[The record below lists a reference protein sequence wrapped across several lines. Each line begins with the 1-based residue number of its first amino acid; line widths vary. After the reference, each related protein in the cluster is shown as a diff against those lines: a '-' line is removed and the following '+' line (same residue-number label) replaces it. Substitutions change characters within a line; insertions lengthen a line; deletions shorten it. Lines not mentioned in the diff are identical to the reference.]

1 MNKYLVILL
10 LGILCN
16 YGVVTE
22 KVKAITPIKSAT
34 KTTTKT
40 VTKSATKSAVVA
52 KAITSTFTPTS
63 SRTSTRTI
71 TLTSSVTST
80 SSVTPTR
87 TATATSTATRT
98 LTRSKTPTRTV
109 RPSRTPVPAIVADIM
124 VDDDETFIFVPT
136 DEDICEG
143 IWVGD
148 LSSVVV
154 QFTQS
159 LDYGIPITGG
169 RCYTSGNY
177 DVLSV
182 YFDSLSRGKNY
193 VLKTLPVWVATPTNT
208 RTYTPTSTQTPTMT
222 PTATST
228 PTTTPSPT
236 ITVIPNFRVDLQ
248 YIGTKKLKAF
258 AGNVCAVGSI
268 TWLGVTSTSVVVEF
282 TEDIG
287 TWVSITDARCS
298 ARGYNARDVLNF
310 LQRNGETFT
319 EAISIP

>member
-1 MNKYLVILL
+1 L
-10 LGILCN
+10 
-16 YGVVTE
+16 T
-22 KVKAITPIKSAT
+22 
-34 KTTTKT
+34 
-40 VTKSATKSAVVA
+40 VVA
-52 KAITSTFTPTS
+52 KVIVNTFTPTN
-63 SRTSTRTI
+63 SRTSTSTI
-71 TLTSSVTST
+71 TPTGTTTPTSSSTVTRTATVSN
-80 SSVTPTR
+80 
-87 TATATSTATRT
+87 TATATSTPTRT
-98 LTRSKTPTRTV
+98 LTRSKTPTKTL

-124 VDDDETFIFVPT
+124 VEADETFIFVPT

-143 IWVGD
+143 EVIGD
-148 LSSVVV
+148 LTNSVV

-177 DVLSV
+177 DVLTV

-228 PTTTPSPT
+228 PTTTSSPT
-236 ITVIPNFRVDLQ
+236 ITVIPNFRVDLK

-287 TWVSITDARCS
+287 TWVSVTDARCS